1 MKVNYRLVFI
11 SILVFILTFGLGI
24 LTAKFFNLGL
34 AQETLEEKAAK
45 GKMVSILIMGL
56 DARNGTENSRSD
68 TMILVNVDR
77 QSKKIAM
84 VWIPRDTRV
93 EVGFN
98 RYDRINSI
106 NSLKGPEAA
115 CDVVGKLLNTKVNY
129 YITLNFSGFAKIVD
143 ILGGVLVDVEA
154 DMRHFDPDPKLN
166 INLTKGEQIL
176 NGKEALDYVRYRERL
191 TADIGRTARQQ
202 KFIKALAQ
210 ETLKAKNIIK
220 LPKILPEIFEQV
232 KTNIPTNDVL
242 FMINVAREFD
252 EASVITQTLPG
263 YPFTDPKTGASY
275 WGADEKI
282 AKTIIDDLFTG
293 KTYDVAQDPPNWVK
307 PAPSIYEAEEVE
319 EEVSENEENKP
330 EDNDEIEEIDDGN
343 SGLTDNIPNTEAET
357 ETESETKID
366 KSEPPA
372 LPEGDDLVIDNTS
385 GEGYI

>member
-143 ILGGVLVDVEA
+143 ILGGVL
-154 DMRHFDPDPKLN
+154 
-166 INLTKGEQIL
+166 
-176 NGKEALDYVRYRERL
+176 
-191 TADIGRTARQQ
+191 
-202 KFIKALAQ
+202 
-210 ETLKAKNIIK
+210 
-220 LPKILPEIFEQV
+220 
-232 KTNIPTNDVL
+232 
-242 FMINVAREFD
+242 
-252 EASVITQTLPG
+252 
-263 YPFTDPKTGASY
+263 
-275 WGADEKI
+275 
-282 AKTIIDDLFTG
+282 
-293 KTYDVAQDPPNWVK
+293 
-307 PAPSIYEAEEVE
+307 
-319 EEVSENEENKP
+319 
-330 EDNDEIEEIDDGN
+330 
-343 SGLTDNIPNTEAET
+343 
-357 ETESETKID
+357 
-366 KSEPPA
+366 
-372 LPEGDDLVIDNTS
+372 
-385 GEGYI
+385 